1 MGLNLHIPLPGPF
14 TYSVRLSPRR
24 GSLRRASRDLAKAL
38 EPAHAPAARKP
49 RPESP
54 HKAAKRLATEF
65 AEMEARHEAERA
77 RYRAAGIEI

>member
-1 MGLNLHIPLPGPF
+1 MGFNLHIPLPGPF
-14 TYSVRLSPRR
+14 SYSASLSPRR

-38 EPAHAPAARKP
+38 QPAHAPAARKP

-54 HKAAKRLATEF
+54 RAASKRLAVEF